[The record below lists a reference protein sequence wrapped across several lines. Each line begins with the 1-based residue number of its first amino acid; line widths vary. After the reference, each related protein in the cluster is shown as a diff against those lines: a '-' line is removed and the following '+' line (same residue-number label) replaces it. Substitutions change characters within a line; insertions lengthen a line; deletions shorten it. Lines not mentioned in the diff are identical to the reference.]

1 MLFAK
6 PNRRDFLKGT
16 GILIVSFSLPAL
28 TKTAF
33 AQSGTPATTN
43 TKTVALD
50 DVDAFLAIDPTGSV
64 TLYSGKVDLGTGIG
78 TALTQI
84 VAEELDVP
92 FARVRVIEGDTAL
105 TPAQGKTWGSLSIQ
119 NGGAQIRQAAATAR
133 HALLQEAA
141 KQLGV
146 PAEDLIV
153 EQTTEEGTV
162 RSRSGGKQV
171 TYGELIGGK
180 TFSLKLDK
188 RAPLKDPATYKIV
201 GQPVPRFDIPEKM
214 TGQFTYMQDFKVP
227 GMLHGRVVRPAA
239 IGATL
244 LSFDESSVKDVP
256 GLVKVVR
263 QGNFL
268 GVVAE
273 SEWGA
278 IRAAQKLKANWSNW
292 EGLPEQSKLWE
303 HVRATKVNKDDVTS
317 NVGNAE
323 PALGQ
328 AAKRLSATYDFAIHT
343 HGSIGPSCAVAEIK
357 DGKLTCWSSSQ
368 GTHDLR
374 QQLAA
379 MLSMPD
385 ADVRAIYVEGSGC
398 YGRNGHEDAAADAV
412 LLARAVERPVR
423 VQWMREDEHGWDPK
437 GPPTLMDLQAG
448 LDANGNVVAWYSQV
462 YVPESA
468 TGSVNVKLVAAE
480 LAGLPHETG
489 MVPGNIIQNTAI
501 PYTFPN
507 VRTVAHR
514 LAETPFRPSW
524 IRAPGRM
531 QNTFG
536 NESFMDELA
545 AAVGADPLEF
555 RLRYLNDPRGVEL
568 LKRLASFAQ
577 WQGRSS
583 SGRASPDRTSLRTT
597 KQKSGD
603 VATGRGLTYIKYE
616 LARTYVGAV
625 ADVEV
630 NRKSGEIRVKH
641 FAVVQDCGQIINP
654 DGVKNQ
660 VEGNVTQTVSRV
672 LKEEVTFDR
681 SRVTSLNWASYPILT
696 FPEMPD
702 VDIELIDRP
711 AEKPWGVGEPSA
723 AVVPSAI
730 SNAVFDAVGVRLR
743 SVPFT
748 PAKVRAAIQNA

>member
-1 MLFAK
+1 MRFTK
-6 PNRRDFLKGT
+6 PSRREFLKGT
-16 GILIVSFSLPAL
+16 GILIVSFSLPSL
-28 TKTAF
+28 SKTVSA
-33 AQSGTPATTN
+33 SGTPADTG

-50 DVDAFLAIDPTGSV
+50 DVDAFLAIDPSGSV
-64 TLYSGKVDLGTGIG
+64 TLFSGKVDLGTGIG

-92 FARVRVIEGDTAL
+92 LSRVHVIEGDTAL

-119 NGGAQIRQAAATAR
+119 NGGVQIRQAAATAR
-133 HALLQEAA
+133 RALLQEAA
-141 KQLGV
+141 KRFGV
-146 PAEDLIV
+146 PVEDLIV
-153 EQTTEEGTV
+153 EQGTM
-162 RSRSGGKQV
+162 RSRNGGKQI

-180 TFSLKLDK
+180 TFSLKVDK
-188 RAPLKDPATYKIV
+188 QAPLKDPATYKIV
-201 GQPVPRFDIPEKM
+201 GRPVPRFDIPEKM

-227 GMLHGRVVRPAA
+227 DMLHGRVVRPTA

-244 LSFDESSVKDVP
+244 LSVDESSVKDIP

-278 IRAAQKLKANWSNW
+278 IRAAQKLKANWSDW

-317 NVGNAE
+317 NIGSAE
-323 PALGQ
+323 QALEQ

-385 ADVRAIYVEGSGC
+385 TDVRAIYLEGSGC

-423 VQWMREDEHGWDPK
+423 VQWMRPDEHGWDPK

-448 LDANGNVVAWYSQV
+448 LDANSNVVAWYSQV

-489 MVPGNIIQNTAI
+489 MVPGNVIQNTAI

-514 LAETPFRPSW
+514 LAETPLRPSW

-545 AAVGADPLEF
+545 AAAGADPLEF

-577 WQGRSS
+577 WQGRK
-583 SGRASPDRTSLRTT
+583 SPKRET
-597 KQKSGD
+597 GD

-696 FPEMPD
+696 FPEMPE

-711 AEKPWGVGEPSA
+711 TEKPWGVGEPSA

-748 PAKVRAAIQNA
+748 PAKVRAAIQSSL